1 MGTSVDEPP
10 ADFSGSLMNI
20 PASTPPSP
28 AEGPGSEP
36 ESRICTV
43 DLAPVGADA
52 NHALKESR

>member
-1 MGTSVDEPP
+1 MGTSVDE
-10 ADFSGSLMNI
+10 ARGDFSGSLMNI
-20 PASTPPSP
+20 PASTAPSF
-28 AEGPGSEP
+28 AEGPGNEP